1 MSDDNKTNKEL
12 LEELKK
18 FRKLNWRFGLVVLI
32 NVNLIVLVGFYLA
45 YIR

>member
-12 LEELKK
+12 LEELNK
-18 FRKLNWRFGLVVLI
+18 FRKLNYRFGLVVLI

-45 YIR
+45 YVR